1 MPDRFS
7 ILSVDKLLKW
17 ILEEEKTGTIFG
29 ISENLFFRSSPVDVF
44 KLERYGKRLDTPMG
58 AAAGPHTQLAQNIIT
73 AYLTGS
79 RYIELKT
86 IQTLDDL
93 NISRPCIDMEDEG
106 YNCEWSQ
113 ELKLKE
119 SFEQYLNAF
128 IIIHILNHKFGYGK
142 DINCIFNM
150 SAGYNMEGILRENV
164 QDFISGM
171 SDAKKEIDEKLN
183 LIENIYPE
191 VKNIEIPG
199 TISDNITIST
209 MHGCPP
215 DEIESIA
222 RHFLEVKKL
231 HTTVKLNPTLL
242 GYQDLNDIL
251 NSKLGFGVVVPE
263 SAFEHDIAYDDAL
276 NLISLLRKSAES
288 NNVGFSLKLTNT
300 LECLNNKPVFAEKE
314 KIIYMSGRALHP
326 ISIALAAKLQNDFEG
341 ELDISFSAG
350 ADCFNI
356 ADTLACGLAP
366 VTICSDFLKPGGYAR
381 QAQYLGNIK
390 KGFKD
395 VHAESIDEFIIN
407 RNPVK
412 TNNKNLAVLNNLN
425 IYSEVLRNNPHYKK
439 SFFTG
444 GNIKTNRELTKFDCI
459 KAPCVYTCPDSQDI
473 PDYMYYTS
481 MGDLENAFRVVLKSN
496 PFPAVTG
503 MICDQMCRTKCTRMN
518 YDNPLLIREVKRY
531 IAENSEE
538 KNPVPERKNGKKI
551 TVIGAGPSGLS
562 AAYFLALEGFEVE
575 IYDSKSFAG
584 GMVSDVIPG
593 FRLSKEAIQKDIK
606 RIENLGVRIIYNM
619 KINDETLK
627 NIIDN
632 LDDNFLYIAV
642 GAQKNKKLN
651 IQGEDN
657 SRVLD
662 SLKFLSDVR
671 RKSKIDIG
679 KDVAI
684 IGGGNSAID
693 AARTAKRVTGDNSN
707 VTVIYRRR
715 RNEMPADKEEI
726 NIMLKEGIELIELT
740 VPDEIIDRKNK
751 LKLICHKTKPGRKD
765 EPGRAIPEKVEGS
778 GFNLEFDTIITA
790 IGQETASGF
799 LKSLKT
805 DIKTYKTNYE
815 NVYVGGDALRGASTL
830 IKAIADGKSVAENI
844 IHKTDNNI
852 SVFNESVNKE
862 FSSRDFQIRNATR
875 VFGEKIKEKS
885 FINNCVDLLTEA
897 LSPESA
903 QKEASRCLYCDT
915 ICNVCVTV
923 CPDRANI
930 SYEVKPF
937 EYSLKKIIVTGN
949 NFGIKDDLNYGIYQ
963 NYQVLNIQ
971 DFCNECGNCTTFC
984 PSKGAPYKDKPRLFL
999 KRDDFLND
1007 SGEGYFIYSEKGK
1020 KCIEY
1025 KHSGI
1030 TEKMILLDSNYIYK
1044 NDNIEVK
1051 LNKSDLNILNVKILN
1066 NFSGEYELK
1075 NAADMSVLLNNI
1087 PGYLFLITDNI

>member
-1 MPDRFS
+1 
-7 ILSVDKLLKW
+7 
-17 ILEEEKTGTIFG
+17 
-29 ISENLFFRSSPVDVF
+29 
-44 KLERYGKRLDTPMG
+44 
-58 AAAGPHTQLAQNIIT
+58 
-73 AYLTGS
+73 
-79 RYIELKT
+79 
-86 IQTLDDL
+86 
-93 NISRPCIDMEDEG
+93 
-106 YNCEWSQ
+106 
-113 ELKLKE
+113 
-119 SFEQYLNAF
+119 
-128 IIIHILNHKFGYGK
+128 
-142 DINCIFNM
+142 
-150 SAGYNMEGILRENV
+150 
-164 QDFISGM
+164 
-171 SDAKKEIDEKLN
+171 
-183 LIENIYPE
+183 
-191 VKNIEIPG
+191 
-199 TISDNITIST
+199 
-209 MHGCPP
+209 
-215 DEIESIA
+215 
-222 RHFLEVKKL
+222 
-231 HTTVKLNPTLL
+231 
-242 GYQDLNDIL
+242 
-251 NSKLGFGVVVPE
+251 
-263 SAFEHDIAYDDAL
+263 
-276 NLISLLRKSAES
+276 
-288 NNVGFSLKLTNT
+288 
-300 LECLNNKPVFAEKE
+300 
-314 KIIYMSGRALHP
+314 
-326 ISIALAAKLQNDFEG
+326 
-341 ELDISFSAG
+341 
-350 ADCFNI
+350 
-356 ADTLACGLAP
+356 
-366 VTICSDFLKPGGYAR
+366 
-381 QAQYLGNIK
+381 
-390 KGFKD
+390 
-395 VHAESIDEFIIN
+395 
-407 RNPVK
+407 
-412 TNNKNLAVLNNLN
+412 
-425 IYSEVLRNNPHYKK
+425 
-439 SFFTG
+439 
-444 GNIKTNRELTKFDCI
+444 
-459 KAPCVYTCPDSQDI
+459 
-473 PDYMYYTS
+473 
-481 MGDLENAFRVVLKSN
+481 
-496 PFPAVTG
+496 
-503 MICDQMCRTKCTRMN
+503 
-518 YDNPLLIREVKRY
+518 
-531 IAENSEE
+531 
-538 KNPVPERKNGKKI
+538 
-551 TVIGAGPSGLS
+551 
-562 AAYFLALEGFEVE
+562 
-575 IYDSKSFAG
+575 
-584 GMVSDVIPG
+584 
-593 FRLSKEAIQKDIK
+593 
-606 RIENLGVRIIYNM
+606 
-619 KINDETLK
+619 
-627 NIIDN
+627 
-632 LDDNFLYIAV
+632 
-642 GAQKNKKLN
+642 
-651 IQGEDN
+651 
-657 SRVLD
+657 
-662 SLKFLSDVR
+662 
-671 RKSKIDIG
+671 
-679 KDVAI
+679 
-684 IGGGNSAID
+684 
-693 AARTAKRVTGDNSN
+693 
-707 VTVIYRRR
+707 
-715 RNEMPADKEEI
+715 
-726 NIMLKEGIELIELT
+726 
-740 VPDEIIDRKNK
+740 